1 MTKTQ
6 SNAEFANQDDL
17 FKEQC
22 SRAGVSPT
30 KRQAS
35 KWRAKRGAAWK
46 MFKSN
51 KVSD

>member
-1 MTKTQ
+1 MAKTATNQ
-6 SNAEFANQDDL
+6 EFANNDEL

-22 SRAGVSPT
+22 SRAGVSAT

-35 KWRAKRGAAWK
+35 KWRRKTGAAWK

-51 KVSD
+51 KVTE